1 MLKEHTPVWVW
12 DGYWW
17 AAYVVLPVL
26 DLEGDLMLVRF
37 ENGVT
42 APVKA
47 TGVRYRELVRPSAP
61 STGHPAL
68 PQRGQ
73 RPRAQV
79 SSNVFAASAPVDVK
93 SNLGFIL

>member
-1 MLKEHTPVWVW
+1 
-12 DGYWW
+12 
-17 AAYVVLPVL
+17 
-26 DLEGDLMLVRF
+26 MLVRF

-47 TGVRYRELVRPSAP
+47 TGVRYRELVRPTEP

-73 RPRAQV
+73 LPGPQV
-79 SSNVFAASAPVDVK
+79 GANVFAVSTPVDLK
-93 SNLGFIL
+93 SNLGSIL